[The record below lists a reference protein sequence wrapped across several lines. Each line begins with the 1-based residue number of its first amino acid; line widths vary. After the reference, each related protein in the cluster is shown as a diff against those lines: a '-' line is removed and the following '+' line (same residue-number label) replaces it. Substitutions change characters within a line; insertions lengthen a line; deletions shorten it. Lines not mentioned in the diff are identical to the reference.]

1 MLHKQYQMQ
10 LSHPLFAKASLFK
23 PGVLETAKHGV
34 KNKAIIYS
42 QKANNFGYV
51 EYNSQVTSTPVY
63 VNGTSAGRREIIIR
77 LKVIKSEL
85 RFPPSRDYCC
95 MFSRCTASPLDF
107 LFEIEIVSLTV
118 GLNKQANP
126 SPVDRGCRS
135 KYSPI
140 LNASHI
146 TFIQTCGIS
155 SI

>member
-1 MLHKQYQMQ
+1 MPNAVVPSTICK
-10 LSHPLFAKASLFK
+10 SIPLQTRCTWNCKAWGENK
-23 PGVLETAKHGV
+23 P
-34 KNKAIIYS
+34 IIYS

-51 EYNSQVTSTPVY
+51 EYNSQVASTVY

-85 RFPPSRDYCC
+85 RFPPSRDYSY
-95 MFSRCTASPLDF
+95 MFSRSTASPLDF

-140 LNASHI
+140 LNASHMTLTQVI
-146 TFIQTCGIS
+146 LMSPKIP
-155 SI
+155 